1 MTGLKYILM
10 GMGFMAM
17 LIVGSC
23 SVLTY
28 KAVSVAEDA
37 AANGEDAITR
47 IEKAADRQVQK
58 HKNDEFYREAAYA
71 DTTSDY
77 YE

>member
-1 MTGLKYILM
+1 M
-10 GMGFMAM
+10 GMGFMAL

-23 SVLTY
+23 TMLTY
-28 KAVSVAEDA
+28 KAVDVAEDA
-37 AANGEDAITR
+37 AATGGDAITR
-47 IEKAADRQVQK
+47 LEEAADRQAEK
-58 HKNDEFYREAAYA
+58 RKNDEFYREAATA